1 MEYKKIFIATKYIS
15 MIVNGKMLS
24 LKPNDILYLDTV
36 DKSLLPY
43 IDGLVLAMQ
52 GYYSYENKQMPPD
65 TIQDKQKEDVPEKI
79 ENEDID
85 IVSEVSE
92 ELDKNSQID
101 ENVADSEEL
110 DKTSQIDEI
119 VVDTEELDKTSQI
132 DLDIMDLDEIID
144 LLKDNDGKIKIGE
157 IASLFDIKSG
167 QAKDIVNENM
177 SDYVISSYNQDIS
190 EKAKDILVLLKEKL
204 GK

>member
-1 MEYKKIFIATKYIS
+1 MMEYKKIFIATKYIS

-52 GYYSYENKQMPPD
+52 GYYSYENKQMPD
-65 TIQDKQKEDVPEKI
+65 TTQDKQKEDVSEKI
-79 ENEDID
+79 ESEGTD

-92 ELDKNSQID
+92 ELDND
-101 ENVADSEEL
+101 
-110 DKTSQIDEI
+110 SQIDEI

-132 DLDIMDLDEIID
+132 DLDTMDLDEIID